1 MDRQDWI
8 KLGKGMGSFIG
19 VIAVIL
25 LTSLTGSW
33 VVMTVSTSA
42 ACGAMAKI
50 ATKGSLKNILGW
62 AAIGAIAGLG
72 FWAAL

>member
-1 MDRQDWI
+1 MDKQDWI
-8 KLGKGMGSFIG
+8 GLAKGAGSFIG

-33 VVMTVSTSA
+33 VVMSLCTGA

-50 ATKGSLKNILGW
+50 STKGSMKNVLGW
-62 AAIGAIAGLG
+62 AAIGAIAGFG